1 MTTTLP
7 AIVTERK
14 SKSEILT
21 DLWKKICNKLYV
33 PVHSMN
39 EVTSKLFAETKEF
52 PDGDSHFVITRL
64 IEKCKSNGKLLDA
77 IMQEQKS
84 YAKAFDYFYS
94 KAGTYGFK
102 MKHGCYLDNKKALEL
117 AEEYFMLDDAEEYY
131 KSLFSQIKDV
141 KVKSQIELELIFD
154 GDIKKYRAAIKEEL
168 AYEERLKREN
178 PDEYKSKYEVTQK
191 TASKKKSAKKSVK
204 KVKKKELTPKKPP
217 VSTSAVKEAVPVS
230 EVTKTVTE
238 SKTKAAE
245 KKEPVETNAF
255 SQMSIWDLM

>member
-14 SKSEILT
+14 SKSEMLT
-21 DLWKKICNKLYV
+21 DLWNKLCDKLYV

-131 KSLFSQIKDV
+131 KNLFSQIKDEQV
-141 KVKSQIELELIFD
+141 KDQIELELKFD
-154 GDIKKYRAAIKEEL
+154 GDIEKYRAAIKKEL
-168 AYEERLKREN
+168 AYEKRLKREN
-178 PDEYKSKYEVTQK
+178 PDEYKARYEVTQK
-191 TASKKKSAKKSVK
+191 TASKKKSAKKS
-204 KVKKKELTPKKPP
+204 VKKKELTPKKPP
-217 VSTSAVKEAVPVS
+217 VSTSAVKEAVSVS

>member
-14 SKSEILT
+14 SKSEIIT

-102 MKHGCYLDNKKALEL
+102 MKHGCYLDNKKALKFNHKM
-117 AEEYFMLDDAEEYY
+117 APHF
-131 KSLFSQIKDV
+131 
-141 KVKSQIELELIFD
+141 LIREPD
-154 GDIKKYRAAIKEEL
+154 KYTCTCCGKETEI
-168 AYEERLKREN
+168 
-178 PDEYKSKYEVTQK
+178 P
-191 TASKKKSAKKSVK
+191 K
-204 KVKKKELTPKKPP
+204 KVKPFRHLAQTTCPKCGAPVTVQLRTIMKQFLDTISWTTVLQKTTDGGYVMRYLLFDRTYSKERGMVDYEYILANADRFLYNP
-217 VSTSAVKEAVPVS
+217 
-230 EVTKTVTE
+230 E
-238 SKTKAAE
+238 SSLPQLAC
-245 KKEPVETNAF
+245 
-255 SQMSIWDLM
+255 SI

>member
-1 MTTTLP
+1 MTTLP
-7 AIVTERK
+7 AVVDEFE
-14 SKSEILT
+14 SNQILAL
-21 DLWKKICNKLYV
+21 LWDRICEKLYV

-52 PDGDSHFVITRL
+52 PDGDSHFVITHL

-84 YAKAFDYFYS
+84 YAKAFDYFYNKS
-94 KAGTYGFK
+94 SAYGFK
-102 MKHGCYLDNKKALEL
+102 MKNGYYLDNKKALEL

-131 KSLFSQIKDV
+131 KSLFSQIKDE
-141 KVKSQIELELIFD
+141 KVKNQIELELKFD
-154 GDIKKYRAAIKEEL
+154 GDIERYRAAIKEEL
-168 AYEERLKREN
+168 AYEKRLKREN
-178 PDEYKSKYEVTQK
+178 PDEYKARYEVTQK
-191 TASKKKSAKKSVK
+191 TASKKKSTKKSVK
-204 KVKKKELTPKKPP
+204 KKEFTPKKPP
-217 VSTSAVKEAVPVS
+217 VSTSAVKEAVSVS

>member
-14 SKSEILT
+14 SKSEMLT
-21 DLWKKICNKLYV
+21 DLWNKLCDKLYV

-52 PDGDSHFVITRL
+52 PDGDSHFVIIRL

-131 KSLFSQIKDV
+131 KNLFSQIKDEQV
-141 KVKSQIELELIFD
+141 KDQIELELKFD
-154 GDIKKYRAAIKEEL
+154 GDIEKYRAAIKKEL
-168 AYEERLKREN
+168 AYEKRLKREN
-178 PDEYKSKYEVTQK
+178 PDEYKVRYEVK
-191 TASKKKSAKKSVK
+191 TASKKKSTKKS
-204 KVKKKELTPKKPP
+204 VKKKELTPKKPP
-217 VSTSAVKEAVPVS
+217 VNTSAVMEAVPVS

>member
-14 SKSEILT
+14 SKSEMLT
-21 DLWKKICNKLYV
+21 DLWNKLCDKLYV

-102 MKHGCYLDNKKALEL
+102 MKHGCYLDNKKALKNISCS
-117 AEEYFMLDDAEEYY
+117 MMP
-131 KSLFSQIKDV
+131 KSTI
-141 KVKSQIELELIFD
+141 
-154 GDIKKYRAAIKEEL
+154 RACFL
-168 AYEERLKREN
+168 R
-178 PDEYKSKYEVTQK
+178 SK
-191 TASKKKSAKKSVK
+191 
-204 KVKKKELTPKKPP
+204 
-217 VSTSAVKEAVPVS
+217 
-230 EVTKTVTE
+230 
-238 SKTKAAE
+238 
-245 KKEPVETNAF
+245 
-255 SQMSIWDLM
+255 M

>member
-141 KVKSQIELELIFD
+141 KVKSQIKLELNFD
-154 GDIKKYRAAIKEEL
+154 GDIEKYRAAIKKEL
-168 AYEERLKREN
+168 AYEKRLKREN
-178 PDEYKSKYEVTQK
+178 PDEYKARYECQK
-191 TASKKKSAKKSVK
+191 
-204 KVKKKELTPKKPP
+204 
-217 VSTSAVKEAVPVS
+217 
-230 EVTKTVTE
+230 
-238 SKTKAAE
+238 
-245 KKEPVETNAF
+245 
-255 SQMSIWDLM
+255 

>member
-21 DLWKKICNKLYV
+21 DLWKKICDQLYV
-33 PVHSMN
+33 PAHSMN

-141 KVKSQIELELIFD
+141 KVKYQIELELKFD
-154 GDIKKYRAAIKEEL
+154 GDIEKYRAAIKKEL
-168 AYEERLKREN
+168 AYEKRLKCEN
-178 PDEYKSKYEVTQK
+178 PDEYKARYEVTQK

-204 KVKKKELTPKKPP
+204 KKELTPKKPT
-217 VSTSAVKEAVPVS
+217 VSTSDVKEAVPVS

-238 SKTKAAE
+238 SKTKAAV

>member
-7 AIVTERK
+7 AIVTEKK

-33 PVHSMN
+33 AVHSMN

-102 MKHGCYLDNKKALEL
+102 KALEL

-154 GDIKKYRAAIKEEL
+154 GDIEKYRAAIKEEL

>member
-1 MTTTLP
+1 MTTLP

-52 PDGDSHFVITRL
+52 PDGDSHFVITHL

-84 YAKAFDYFYS
+84 YAKAFDYFYNKS
-94 KAGTYGFK
+94 SAYGFK
-102 MKHGCYLDNKKALEL
+102 MKNGYYLDNKKALEL

-131 KSLFSQIKDV
+131 KGLFSQIKDV

-154 GDIKKYRAAIKEEL
+154 GDIEKYRAAIKEEL
-168 AYEERLKREN
+168 AYEKRLKREN
-178 PDEYKSKYEVTQK
+178 PDEYKARYEVTQK
-191 TASKKKSAKKSVK
+191 TASKKKRTKKS
-204 KVKKKELTPKKPP
+204 VKKKELTPKKPP
-217 VSTSAVKEAVPVS
+217 VSTSAVKEAVSVS